1 MARNVEQAVNVNSV
15 SRISAGTIIK
25 GEIVSPSDI
34 RIDGEFDGKIIANG
48 RVVVGESAKI
58 KGNIVCC
65 NIDLFGVMEGDIY
78 VKDTLSLKT
87 GCTMN
92 GNLNVRRLYVELGSI
107 FNGNCKMI
115 TEDDFDR
122 LAGTQEVPSQE

>member
-1 MARNVEQAVNVNSV
+1 
-15 SRISAGTIIK
+15 
-25 GEIVSPSDI
+25 
-34 RIDGEFDGKIIANG
+34 
-48 RVVVGESAKI
+48 
-58 KGNIVCC
+58 
-65 NIDLFGVMEGDIY
+65 MEGDVY